1 MIGTLIL
8 ILFRLRRRGYLRS
21 FKRPFKS
28 ARGGLMGRGR
38 RLPSRTSTPEPD
50 MSELRMPTA
59 ATQADRLSRV
69 RSPSAWDHDDEDD
82 RSASPSLL
90 ERPLPVIQ
98 KSLKGLVGRGA
109 SRPRTAERDLD
120 GFFVGSTL
128 SPVPEV
134 RSVMS
139 QTTDATLVV
148 PPSPVLQT
156 TESREPLAQ
165 QAEPAASVNCPVQKL
180 QNKLRLHNST
190 DPRPCTKH
198 PNHPAAADRG
208 SVSSVSS
215 CTTCGGSSPRESRFS
230 FAFLLQPPLDLF
242 KSKRGSSDEDSRKS
256 GWSLWFRTEECKKD
270 KPEQSNMQ
278 EKK

>member
-8 ILFRLRRRGYLRS
+8 ILFRLRRKGYLRS
-21 FKRPFKS
+21 FKQPFKS
-28 ARGGLMGRGR
+28 VRGGFMGRGK
-38 RLPSRTSTPEPD
+38 RLPSRTSTPEPE
-50 MSELRMPTA
+50 MTESRMAPA
-59 ATQADRLSRV
+59 GRLSRV
-69 RSPSAWDHDDEDD
+69 RSPSAWDHDDDD
-82 RSASPSLL
+82 LASPSIL
-90 ERPLPVIQ
+90 ERPLPIIQ
-98 KSLKGLVGRGA
+98 KSLKGLVSRGG
-109 SRPRTAERDLD
+109 SKTKTSDQDLD

-134 RSVMS
+134 RSVIS
-139 QTTDATLVV
+139 RADEPIV
-148 PPSPVLQT
+148 PPSPTAQV

-165 QAEPAASVNCPVQKL
+165 QLEPAASVNCPVQKL

-198 PNHPAAADRG
+198 PHLGRPADRG

-242 KSKRGSSDEDSRKS
+242 KSKRGSSDDESRKS
-256 GWSLWFRTEECKKD
+256 GWSLWFRADDGKKD
-270 KPEQSNMQ
+270 KPEQSTMQ
-278 EKK
+278 EKR

>member
-28 ARGGLMGRGR
+28 SRSGLMGRGR
-38 RLPSRTSTPEPD
+38 RLPSRTSTPEPE
-50 MSELRMPTA
+50 MSESRIPA
-59 ATQADRLSRV
+59 AAPSGERLSRI
-69 RSPSAWDHDDEDD
+69 RSPSAFDYDDDE

-98 KSLKGLVGRGA
+98 KSLKGLVGRGGQK
-109 SRPRTAERDLD
+109 PRTAERDLD

-128 SPVPEV
+128 SPVPEA
-134 RSVMS
+134 RSIMS

-165 QAEPAASVNCPVQKL
+165 QPEPAASVNCPVQKL

-198 PNHPAAADRG
+198 GGHGHPAADRG

-242 KSKRGSSDEDSRKS
+242 KSKRGSSDEDGRKS
-256 GWSLWFRTEECKKD
+256 GWSLWFRTEESKD

>member
-28 ARGGLMGRGR
+28 ARSGLTGRPR
-38 RLPSRTSTPEPD
+38 RLPSRTSTPEPQ
-50 MSELRMPTA
+50 MSEARMSA
-59 ATQADRLSRV
+59 AASPAERLSRV
-69 RSPSAWDHDDEDD
+69 RSPSAWDYDDDDD
-82 RSASPSLL
+82 RSASPSIL

-98 KSLKGLVGRGA
+98 KSLKGLVGRGGA
-109 SRPRTAERDLD
+109 KPRTAERDLD

-128 SPVPEV
+128 SPVPEA

-148 PPSPVLQT
+148 PPSPVLQA

-165 QAEPAASVNCPVQKL
+165 QPEPAASVNCPVQKL

-198 PNHPAAADRG
+198 PGHQAADRG

-242 KSKRGSSDEDSRKS
+242 KSKRGSSDDDSRKS
-256 GWSLWFRTEECKKD
+256 GWSLWFRTEDSKKD
-270 KPEQSNMQ
+270 RPEQSNMQ

>member
-1 MIGTLIL
+1 
-8 ILFRLRRRGYLRS
+8 
-21 FKRPFKS
+21 
-28 ARGGLMGRGR
+28 
-38 RLPSRTSTPEPD
+38 
-50 MSELRMPTA
+50 MPTA
-59 ATQADRLSRV
+59 ASADRLSRV
-69 RSPSAWDHDDEDD
+69 RSPSAWDHDDDD
-82 RSASPSLL
+82 ERSASPSIL

-98 KSLKGLVGRGA
+98 KSLKSLVGRGA
-109 SRPRTAERDLD
+109 PRPRTAERDLD

-148 PPSPVLQT
+148 PPSPVLQAP
-156 TESREPLAQ
+156 ESREPLAQ
-165 QAEPAASVNCPVQKL
+165 QPEPAASVNCPVQRL

-198 PNHPAAADRG
+198 AGHHPAAAADRG

-215 CTTCGGSSPRESRFS
+215 CTTCGGESPRESRFS

-242 KSKRGSSDEDSRKS
+242 KSKRGSDEDSRKS
-256 GWSLWFRTEECKKD
+256 GWSLWFRTEESKKD
-270 KPEQSNMQ
+270 RLEQSNMQ

>member
-8 ILFRLRRRGYLRS
+8 IIFRLRRRGYLRS

-28 ARGGLMGRGR
+28 SRNFMGRR
-38 RLPSRTSTPEPD
+38 KRLPSRTSTPEPE
-50 MSELRMPTA
+50 MSESRLRA
-59 ATQADRLSRV
+59 AGPQANRLSGAQ
-69 RSPSAWDHDDEDD
+69 SPSAWDYDDDD
-82 RSASPSLL
+82 SSASPPFLD
-90 ERPLPVIQ
+90 RPLPVIQ
-98 KSLKGLVGRGA
+98 KSLKGLVGRGGT
-109 SRPRTAERDLD
+109 PKKTLGRDLD

-128 SPVPEV
+128 SPVPEA

-139 QTTDATLVV
+139 QNTDATLVV

-156 TESREPLAQ
+156 SDSREPLAQ
-165 QAEPAASVNCPVQKL
+165 QDEPAASVNCPVQKL

-198 PNHPAAADRG
+198 GGHPPADRG

-242 KSKRGSSDEDSRKS
+242 KSKRGSSEDDSRKS
-256 GWSLWFRTEECKKD
+256 GWSLWFRTEDSRRD

-278 EKK
+278 EKR

>member
-1 MIGTLIL
+1 
-8 ILFRLRRRGYLRS
+8 
-21 FKRPFKS
+21 
-28 ARGGLMGRGR
+28 
-38 RLPSRTSTPEPD
+38 
-50 MSELRMPTA
+50 MSESRMRAGAPP
-59 ATQADRLSRV
+59 ADRLSRV
-69 RSPSAWDHDDEDD
+69 PSPSAWDHDDDD
-82 RSASPSLL
+82 ERSASPSIL
-90 ERPLPVIQ
+90 ERPLPVVQ
-98 KSLKGLVGRGA
+98 KSLKSLVGRGG
-109 SRPRTAERDLD
+109 PKGNPLDRDLD

-139 QTTDATLVV
+139 QTTDAAVVV
-148 PPSPVLQT
+148 PPSPVLQAP
-156 TESREPLAQ
+156 ESREPLAQ
-165 QAEPAASVNCPVQKL
+165 QPEPAASVNCPVQKL

-198 PNHPAAADRG
+198 AGHPAADRG

-242 KSKRGSSDEDSRKS
+242 KSKRGSSDDDSRKS

-278 EKK
+278 EKR